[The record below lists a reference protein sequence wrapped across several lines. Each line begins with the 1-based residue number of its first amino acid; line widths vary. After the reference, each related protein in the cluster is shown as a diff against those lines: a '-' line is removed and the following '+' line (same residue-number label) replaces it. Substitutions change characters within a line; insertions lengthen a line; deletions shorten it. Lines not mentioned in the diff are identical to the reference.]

1 METPSLCHNFYALH
15 FVFSE
20 PNPMNKVF
28 FGMIALIGVG
38 LFNGCT
44 RYDPYTGQ
52 QQIDPGATAGVAGL
66 ALGAAALGVAA
77 SNNHRN
83 DVYVVNPRPYYR
95 PYYRPVPP
103 PPVYRGGYGAGYRHG
118 YRNGYY
124 RR

>member
-1 METPSLCHNFYALH
+1 MLLACAIIFGLFILS
-15 FVFSE
+15 SE
-20 PNPMNKVF
+20 SILMNKRIFWV
-28 FGMIALIGVG
+28 IAWASVS
-38 LFNGCT
+38 LFIGCT

-103 PPVYRGGYGAGYRHG
+103 PVYRGGYGAGYRHG
-118 YRNGYY
+118 YRGGYY